1 MSTAA
6 LVPETW
12 GLEGDDA
19 RQTLAHVG
27 RRRLITDGFKRMRYS
42 DGFSHA
48 RSLAFLG
55 ILLFVEGVIGA
66 IGISRV
72 LGSATFAKAIANALE
87 SILPGPAERVL
98 ENAAGQA
105 NQAASSGYWLA
116 IAFGTIGALITGAS
130 LMGQI
135 ERALNRIYGIESDRD
150 TLQKYGR
157 AFLLAL
163 SAGVLSVVAL
173 GVLGL
178 GAGFFSSFGAEGAAI
193 YWSIARWP
201 LGILLL
207 IAAIALI
214 FRWSPRRHQP
224 RLVVDVVRRDRGRR
238 AARGGHGR
246 AQPLLPAQPDV
257 RLDLRPPGGHHRPG
271 VLGVRQLHRPAH
283 RRRARRPARGGARRR
298 VVAAQRL
305 EDRRVGAGA
314 ARRCAGGSSAH
325 RVTP

>member
-12 GLEGDDA
+12 ELTGDDA
-19 RQTLAHVG
+19 RQTLARVG
-27 RRRLITDGFKRMRYS
+27 RRRLLLDGYERMRYS

-66 IGISRV
+66 IGIAHA
-72 LGSATFAKAIANALE
+72 LGNSTFAKTIANALE
-87 SILPGPAERVL
+87 SIVPGPASRVL

-105 NQAASSGYWLA
+105 NQAAASGQWLA
-116 IAFGTIGALITGAS
+116 IAFGTIGALITGTS
-130 LMGQI
+130 LMGQV
-135 ERALNRIYGIESDRD
+135 ERALNRMYGIETDRQ

-157 AFLLAL
+157 AFLLAV
-163 SAGVLSVVAL
+163 SAGALSVVAL
-173 GVLGL
+173 GALGL
-178 GAGFFSSFGAEGAAI
+178 GAGFFSSIGVKGATI

-224 RLVVDVVRRDRGRR
+224 AWSWMSFGALVAVVLLAVVT
-238 AARGGHGR
+238 AALNLFFQLSPTFGSTYGPLAGIIALAFWAFGSSIALLIGAALA
-246 AQPLLPAQPDV
+246 AQLEAV
-257 RLDLRPPGGHHRPG
+257 
-271 VLGVRQLHRPAH
+271 
-283 RRRARRPARGGARRR
+283 RARAPAPRSVSKR
-298 VVAAQRL
+298 VESEPGLRSVAPDAPPPR
-305 EDRRVGAGA
+305 ERA
-314 ARRCAGGSSAH
+314 S
-325 RVTP
+325 

>member
-12 GLEGDDA
+12 GLEEDDA

-27 RRRLITDGFKRMRYS
+27 RRRLIKDGFKRMRYS

-55 ILLFVEGVIGA
+55 ILLFVEGVIAA
-66 IGISRV
+66 IGIARV

-135 ERALNRIYGIESDRD
+135 ERALNRIYGIEADRD

-178 GAGFFSSFGAEGAAI
+178 GAGFFSSLGAKGAAT

-214 FRWSPRRHQP
+214 FRWSPRRRQP
-224 RLVVDVVRRDRGRR
+224 AWSWMSFGAIVAVALLVVVTVALNLFFQLSPTFGSTYGPLAGIIALAFWAFGSSIALLIGAALAAQLEAVRAGAPAPRSVAKTVESEPGLR
-238 AARGGHGR
+238 AVA
-246 AQPLLPAQPDV
+246 
-257 RLDLRPPGGHHRPG
+257 PGGP
-271 VLGVRQLHRPAH
+271 P
-283 RRRARRPARGGARRR
+283 PI
-298 VVAAQRL
+298 
-305 EDRRVGAGA
+305 E
-314 ARRCAGGSSAH
+314 
-325 RVTP
+325 

>member
-12 GLEGDDA
+12 GLTGDDA
-19 RQTLAHVG
+19 RQTLSHVG
-27 RRRLITDGFKRMRYS
+27 RRRLILDGFKRMRYS

-48 RSLAFLG
+48 RSLSFLG

-98 ENAAGQA
+98 DNAAGQA

-173 GVLGL
+173 GALGL
-178 GAGFFSSFGAEGAAI
+178 GAGFFSSLGAEGAAI

-207 IAAIALI
+207 IVAISLI
-214 FRWSPRRHQP
+214 FRWSPRRRQP
-224 RLVVDVVRRDRGRR
+224 AWSWMSFGAIVAVALLVVVT
-238 AARGGHGR
+238 AALNLFFQLSPTFGSTYG
-246 AQPLLPAQPDV
+246 PLAGIIALAFWAFGSSIALLV
-257 RLDLRPPGGHHRPG
+257 
-271 VLGVRQLHRPAH
+271 
-283 RRRARRPARGGARRR
+283 GAAL
-298 VVAAQRL
+298 AAQL
-305 EDRRVGAGA
+305 EAVRAGA
-314 ARRCAGGSSAH
+314 SSPRSLSKTVASEPGL
-325 RVTP
+325 RAVASKGPPPIE

>member
-12 GLEGDDA
+12 HLTGDDA
-19 RQTLAHVG
+19 RQTLARVG
-27 RRRLITDGFKRMRYS
+27 RRRLILDGYTRMRYS

-48 RSLAFLG
+48 RSLSFLG

-66 IGISRV
+66 IGISRA
-72 LGSATFAKAIANALE
+72 LGSATFAKAIAKALE

-116 IAFGTIGALITGAS
+116 IAFGTLGALVTGAS

-150 TLQKYGR
+150 TLHKYGR

-163 SAGVLSVVAL
+163 SAGVLSVLAL

-178 GAGFFSSFGAEGAAI
+178 GAGFFSSLGAGGAAV

-214 FRWSPRRHQP
+214 FRWSPRRRQP
-224 RLVVDVVRRDRGRR
+224 AWPWMSFGALVAVALLVVVT
-238 AARGGHGR
+238 AALNLFFQLSPTFGSTYG
-246 AQPLLPAQPDV
+246 PLAGIIALAFWAFGSSIALLV
-257 RLDLRPPGGHHRPG
+257 
-271 VLGVRQLHRPAH
+271 
-283 RRRARRPARGGARRR
+283 GAAL
-298 VVAAQRL
+298 AAQL
-305 EDRRVGAGA
+305 EAVRAGAGA
-314 ARRCAGGSSAH
+314 PRSVAKVVESEPGLRAVASQGPA
-325 RVTP
+325 PLE

>member
-27 RRRLITDGFKRMRYS
+27 RRRLILDGFTRMRYS

-66 IGISRV
+66 IGIARA
-72 LGSATFAKAIANALE
+72 LGNATFAKAIANALE
-87 SILPGPAERVL
+87 SILPGPAESVL

-116 IAFGTIGALITGAS
+116 IAFGTIGALVTGAS

-150 TLQKYGR
+150 TLHKYGR

-178 GAGFFSSFGAEGAAI
+178 GAGFLSSFGAGGAAI

-207 IAAIALI
+207 IAAISLI
-214 FRWSPRRHQP
+214 FRWSPRRRQP
-224 RLVVDVVRRDRGRR
+224 AWSWMSFGAIVAVALLVVVT
-238 AARGGHGR
+238 AALNLFFQLSPTFGSTYG
-246 AQPLLPAQPDV
+246 PLAGIIALAFWAFGSSIA
-257 RLDLRPPGGHHRPG
+257 LLI
-271 VLGVRQLHRPAH
+271 
-283 RRRARRPARGGARRR
+283 GAAL
-298 VVAAQRL
+298 AAQL
-305 EDRRVGAGA
+305 EAVRAGA
-314 ARRCAGGSSAH
+314 SSPRSVSKTVESEPGLRA
-325 RVTP
+325 VAQEGPPTLE